1 MLFFKGCVLYRVSD
15 KDCTTMKMCAT
26 HSNKNY
32 LTIKMCIT
40 YKDCKID
47 PIFLTGQEVVRKL
60 CKENSVTE
68 PV

>member
-1 MLFFKGCVLYRVSD
+1 
-15 KDCTTMKMCAT
+15 MKTCAT
-26 HSNKNY
+26 HSNKNC
-32 LTIKMCIT
+32 LTIKMCVT

-47 PIFLTGQEVVRKL
+47 PVFLTGQKVVRKL